1 MPSIS
6 IFNAQ
11 GECIKEITSGEQ
23 AIMVYRRP
31 YQEGDYLKI
40 TSGTAGACHMRIRVD
55 QTVAEGCVYLPE
67 GEMIYRIPFGES
79 MRAYPP
85 NAFGANKHLITAEIM
100 TEEEINAYRNI
111 AENPIDQRGDVTA
124 YPHATANVETR
135 GESVFA
141 ARNVIDGW
149 ILNNNHGDWPYQSW
163 GIGIREDAWLNIDF
177 GREVTVG
184 EVEIFLRADFPH
196 DAYWTE
202 TTITLSD
209 GTEHVLPLEK
219 TGKGQRFSIGE
230 HTITS
235 LKFDRMVKCT
245 DSESPF
251 PALTELRVYGRG

>member
-6 IFNAQ
+6 VYNAQ
-11 GECIKEITSGEQ
+11 GECIRSVSAEEK
-23 AIMVYRRP
+23 AILVYPRP

-40 TSGTAGACHMRIRVD
+40 CGDSAPCHLRVCVD
-55 QTVAEGCVYLPE
+55 QTVQSGCVYLPG

-85 NAFGANKHLITAEIM
+85 NAFQGPKHLLIAEAMTAE
-100 TEEEINAYRNI
+100 EISSYRNI
-111 AENPIDQRGDVTA
+111 AENPVDQRGDVTA

-149 ILNNNHGDWPYQSW
+149 VINHKHGDWPFQSW
-163 GIGIREDAWLNIDF
+163 GIGIREDAWLQIDF
-177 GREVTVG
+177 GREVAIN

-196 DAYWTE
+196 DAYWTQ
-202 TTITLSD
+202 TVISLSD
-209 GTEHVLPLEK
+209 GTEHVLPLTK
-219 TGKGQRFSIGE
+219 TGNGQRFDIGA
-230 HTITS
+230 HTITW
-235 LKFDRMVKCT
+235 LKFDRMIKCT